1 MLFKGVVCLWLLF
14 LSAGMSFADEQLEAG
29 RKVFSAQAQPSCTI
43 CHTLADANA
52 SGEIG
57 PSLDELGPTLE
68 QVKKAVTGG
77 VGIMPAYE
85 GSLTPEQISAV
96 AYYVAT
102 ITSGK

>member
-1 MLFKGVVCLWLLF
+1 MPVKGLIF
-14 LSAGMSFADEQLEAG
+14 LCALPFVSLAAIADEQLEAG
-29 RKVFSAQAQPSCTI
+29 RKVFSEQAQPSCTI

-52 SGEIG
+52 AGEIG
-57 PSLDELGPTLE
+57 PSLDELGPSVE

-96 AYYVAT
+96 AHYVAT
-102 ITSGK
+102 ITSK